1 MDFGLSEE
9 HRIFQ
14 DMVRKFAEKEMA
26 PLIEEHEEREEFPME
41 LWSKWAEI
49 GVLGLKYPE
58 EYGGTPADSI
68 YECILMEEFGRVCQ
82 GMTSAIAVSAIIV
95 TPLVYRSGTKE
106 QKEKYLPPVIRGEE
120 TFAVAITE
128 PNCGSDVAGILTTAV
143 EDGDHYVIN
152 GAKTFITNGTFADH
166 TIVVAKTQ
174 TKEGKKGETL
184 FIVEKGTPG
193 FRVSKKL
200 KKLGW
205 RSSETAELSFEDCRV
220 PKENMLGVINRGFY
234 HIMEMFVTERYC
246 MGALS
251 VGLARACY
259 EESLKYAKERTAF
272 GRPIGLFQSTGF
284 KLVDMAAQIE
294 MARLLTYKAA
304 WSFDQGKDTRKEACM
319 AKCFASEFA
328 TNSAA
333 AAVQIHGG
341 YGFMHEYPV
350 SRYYRDTKVL
360 EIGGG
365 PSEIQKGIILQLSGF
380 PEYTHGGLP
389 NTAI

>member
-1 MDFGLSEE
+1 MDFELSEE
-9 HRIFQ
+9 HKIFQ
-14 DMVRKFAEKEMA
+14 DMVKKFAQKEMT
-26 PLIEEHEEREEFPME
+26 PLIVEHEEMEKFPME

-58 EYGGTPADSI
+58 EYGGTHADSI

-95 TPLVYRSGTKE
+95 TPLVYRCGTKE

-152 GAKTFITNGTFADH
+152 GSKTFITNGTFAEH

-174 TKEGKKGETL
+174 TKQGKKGETL

-193 FRVSKKL
+193 FRISKKL

-205 RSSETAELSFEDCRV
+205 RSSETAELSFEDCSI
-220 PKENMLGVINRGFY
+220 PKENMLGIINRGFY

-246 MGALS
+246 IGAMS

-259 EESLKYAKERTAF
+259 EESVKYAKERTAF
-272 GRPIGLFQSTGF
+272 GKPIGQFQSTGF

-328 TNSAA
+328 TKSAVA
-333 AAVQIHGG
+333 AIQIHGG

-350 SRYYRDTKVL
+350 FSIFQRYKGVRDRRRT
-360 EIGGG
+360 I
-365 PSEIQKGIILQLSGF
+365 
-380 PEYTHGGLP
+380 
-389 NTAI
+389 